1 MVLDDS
7 VSLSIHTISLV
18 GSNAR
23 GNLASIIFLSNI
35 CSYDREE
42 TFSAINLTVCAGDLL
57 EAIRQYT
64 REEVLDGDNAYFC
77 ERCQMKQRALKRLT
91 FNSLPPV
98 LCLQLKRFGFD
109 WERQVAV
116 KSNQAF
122 SFPRRLDMTPFVG
135 DTTVIVSSFYFVNLN
150 FYSLLIFYRIL

>member
-1 MVLDDS
+1 M
-7 VSLSIHTISLV
+7 
-18 GSNAR
+18 
-23 GNLASIIFLSNI
+23 
-35 CSYDREE
+35 
-42 TFSAINLTVCAGDLL
+42 
-57 EAIRQYT
+57 RQYT

-77 ERCQMKQRALKRLT
+77 ERCQMKQRTLKRLT

-122 SFPRRLDMTPFVG
+122 SFPRRLDMTPFMG
-135 DTTVIVSSFYFVNLN
+135 DNAIVVRYAQMN
-150 FYSLLIFYRIL
+150 I